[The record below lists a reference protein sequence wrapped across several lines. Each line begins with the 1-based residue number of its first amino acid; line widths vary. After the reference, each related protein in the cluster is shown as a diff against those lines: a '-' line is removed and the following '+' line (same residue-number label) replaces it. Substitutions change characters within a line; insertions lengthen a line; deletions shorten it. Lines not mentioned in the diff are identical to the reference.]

1 MAKGALFTL
10 KLEPELRTEFM
21 AAAAA
26 ADRPASQI
34 VRELMRGYVR
44 RQTAARAREAQRA
57 AGLVKASVRRKRE

>member
-1 MAKGALFTL
+1 MAKGAVFTL
-10 KLEPELRTEFM
+10 KLEPELRAEFM

-44 RQTAARAREAQRA
+44 RQTAARARDGKRA
-57 AGLVKASVRRKRE
+57 AGPVKASARRKRE